1 MCHEWGEEKC
11 KHVLGTYDRIIL
23 KCMLRT
29 HNGRAW
35 TIWLST
41 GTSDGLLYTQ

>member
-1 MCHEWGEEKC
+1 MWHEWEEEKC

-35 TIWLST
+35 TIWFST
-41 GTSDGLLYTQ
+41 GTSDGLL